1 MERMGS
7 EIQQARDQ
15 AVQHKYRVYKKKR
28 NGTPNKW
35 SPSSETYVSQTT
47 ACNFTVCF
55 HIIMIPI
62 VPYNYKL
69 VRIFKKKIKKSFNEN
84 MYDRKLN
91 SNLGFS

>member
-35 SPSSETYVSQTT
+35 PPSSETYVSQT
-47 ACNFTVCF
+47 
-55 HIIMIPI
+55 
-62 VPYNYKL
+62 YNYKL
-69 VRIFKKKIKKSFNEN
+69 VRIFSKKN
-84 MYDRKLN
+84 
-91 SNLGFS
+91 